1 MARKKEVD
9 VEIEDLNRDEPKHPN
24 QYLTFTLPIPPSVN
38 HMYQSAGRGRRLT
51 KQAQLYIKEAQDIC
65 KKAMRVQG
73 WKKDKEYV
81 WYVMDL
87 YFYFPDKKIRDSHN
101 CLKLLTDC
109 LEGLLFANDY
119 FLLPRIQYV
128 TLDRSNPRLE
138 IIYYPFGA
146 DEEEKDYAKQRQRES
161 NSISK
166 AA

>member
-1 MARKKEVD
+1 MGRAIVIPIEV
-9 VEIEDLNRDEPKHPN
+9 EDLKRDIPSYPN
-24 QYLTFTLPIPPSVN
+24 QYLTFSLPIPPSVN
-38 HMYQSAGRGRRLT
+38 HMYQNAGRGRRLT
-51 KQAQLYIKEAQDIC
+51 KAAQLYIKDAQDAC
-65 KKAMRVQG
+65 KKAMREQK
-73 WKKDKEYV
+73 WKRDKENV

-128 TLDRSNPRLE
+128 CLDRENPRLE
-138 IIYYPFGA
+138 IVYYPQEAG
-146 DEEEKDYAKQRQRES
+146 EGVIEYAQRQGQNHSVSE
-161 NSISK
+161 